1 MSVTVCRIDRRQ
13 RSAHLLEVL
22 TVSHDGTV
30 GDGEWYAR
38 EIRVTSAADCGLNDG
53 PGRSGQRQ
61 HGEKRYSGSHL
72 RLAQDHHRRVDLEFR
87 HGTSI
92 VGLGYVDGHRH
103 GGWPAA
109 GVLGPSGF
117 YHSQT
122 GLDWILSRRVLHP
135 VRSSGYTMLVD

>member
-1 MSVTVCRIDRRQ
+1 MGRAVRVSGSMERSVTRGRISGLHRTI
-13 RSAHLLEVL
+13 
-22 TVSHDGTV
+22 TV
-30 GDGEWYAR
+30 
-38 EIRVTSAADCGLNDG
+38 
-53 PGRSGQRQ
+53 
-61 HGEKRYSGSHL
+61 
-72 RLAQDHHRRVDLEFR
+72 VDLEFR

-92 VGLGYVDGHRH
+92 VGVGYADGHRH

-135 VRSSGYTMLVD
+135 VRSFGYTMLVD